1 MKYKSLSETEDI
13 FFSQKIIN
21 KTRCTVALLYF
32 HDRPEKL
39 YSLIEN
45 ILKECRQ
52 IDIDTICAM
61 TVQDGF
67 DKSLSYFISYLY
79 RIMIGKPLNIKPT
92 YDIFLPSSTLTVQPN
107 LIPVVMNEIVEWKNQ
122 SAICVLPGWEFFG
135 LDWILHRWETDL
147 GNFDYNSFLCCPSY
161 PKDIYN
167 YPIHPKLVS
176 KYVDMWVQK
185 NGKDNLNWNFFGLS
199 RFFENDFGKSLLQ
212 FFYEETKKKS
222 SHRQL
227 FQKLHTLYHT
237 CSIENP
243 YKKYIFF
250 RNYSITE
257 SKTFHLGMFISQFLS
272 YDGMFYCVDFF
283 DDHLQSISRAFRSKT
298 KMYLFEMN
306 YLSSEEIQK
315 NLKMAFQEVD
325 ALTLFP
331 TVWISREHLKNAVSP
346 FLKILYYNWNEVDR
360 NIFLWDLKGIR
371 YNDSQLQVGLNISY
385 LYSTKQI
392 NNFSNPNYR
401 CA

>member
-1 MKYKSLSETEDI
+1 
-13 FFSQKIIN
+13 
-21 KTRCTVALLYF
+21 
-32 HDRPEKL
+32 
-39 YSLIEN
+39 
-45 ILKECRQ
+45 
-52 IDIDTICAM
+52 
-61 TVQDGF
+61 
-67 DKSLSYFISYLY
+67 
-79 RIMIGKPLNIKPT
+79 
-92 YDIFLPSSTLTVQPN
+92 
-107 LIPVVMNEIVEWKNQ
+107 
-122 SAICVLPGWEFFG
+122 
-135 LDWILHRWETDL
+135 
-147 GNFDYNSFLCCPSY
+147 
-161 PKDIYN
+161 
-167 YPIHPKLVS
+167 
-176 KYVDMWVQK
+176 
-185 NGKDNLNWNFFGLS
+185 
-199 RFFENDFGKSLLQ
+199 
-212 FFYEETKKKS
+212 
-222 SHRQL
+222 
-227 FQKLHTLYHT
+227 
-237 CSIENP
+237 
-243 YKKYIFF
+243 
-250 RNYSITE
+250 
-257 SKTFHLGMFISQFLS
+257 
-272 YDGMFYCVDFF
+272 MFYCVDFF